1 MAIDSEIHD
10 TCRPNSFSVSYV
22 DCGNVQ
28 KYG

>member
-10 TCRPNSFSVSYV
+10 TGRPNSFSVLYV
-22 DCGNVQ
+22 DYGTVQ